1 VQEKRVMLTN
11 IFYRTK
17 KKNLKR
23 MMFRFLT
30 SILRIFVS
38 KRKYP
43 KFVVKKETYILYQ
56 LSSTYCNCSV
66 GDGYSYQNCDSNPN
80 TQTKMDDWPGFLQYS
95 GV

>member
-1 VQEKRVMLTN
+1 MLTN

-17 KKNLKR
+17 KKKLKR